1 MRVIRAEQL
10 TRAGMNANAGL
21 ERHCTYTASCEIAG
35 VTMELCTDVADVARL
50 FAARYEDHPA
60 RKEPDFRYY
69 VATVRGGYAF
79 WCAHAPTW
87 RWTQGALPADAVA
100 FLADS
105 VALAA
110 IVRFDPALSSMQAA
124 CLELSG
130 IAAAL
135 AGHSACGKT
144 TTLLACARR
153 GMRIYSDER
162 TVLRNTV
169 AHPYLRRNSV
179 RAAGARLLLADQRAD
194 SATDVL
200 LTQPQLSLKTCF
212 GADAIAEPRPLR
224 ALFVIAG
231 TGYCAALEAIDTAAA
246 MPSIMRWFDAHGD
259 MVDRATRAI
268 SLLKDVQCY
277 KLTLGSPDESAA
289 AMAYAM
295 LRLSQRP

>member
-10 TRAGMNANAGL
+10 TRAGANANPAL
-21 ERHCTYTASCEIAG
+21 ERHCTYTAECEIAG
-35 VTMELCTDVADVARL
+35 VTMQLCTDVADVARI
-50 FAARYEDHPA
+50 FALRYADHPA
-60 RKEPDFRYY
+60 ERPADFRYFA
-69 VATVRGGYAF
+69 ATVRGGYAF

-110 IVRFDPALSSMQAA
+110 IVRFDPALVSMQAA
-124 CLELSG
+124 SVEFNG

-135 AGHSACGKT
+135 AGTPTAGKT
-144 TTLLACARR
+144 ATLLACARR

-162 TVLRNTV
+162 TVLRNATV
-169 AHPYLRRNSV
+169 HPYLRRNSV
-179 RAAGARLLLADQRAD
+179 RAAGTRLLLADQGICKD
-194 SATDVL
+194 DVL
-200 LTQPQLSLKTCF
+200 LCEPQLSLKTF
-212 GADAIAEPRPLR
+212 LGPGSIAQPQPLG
-224 ALFVIAG
+224 ALFVIGG

-246 MPSIMRWFDAHGD
+246 MPAVMRWFDSHGD

-268 SLLKDVQCY
+268 AILSGVQCY

-295 LRLSQRP
+295 MRVAKRP